1 MMKRGTLNFVVDL
14 VSFTNL
20 VCLTLT
26 GFIMKYILPPGTGG
40 RGRMLHGGGDREQIK
55 ELWSM
60 SRHEWGD
67 IHFYLALL
75 FLILMVVHIVL
86 HWGWIKNYLKS
97 LLGMSREK
105 TGV

>member
-14 VSFTNL
+14 VSFIDL
-20 VCLTLT
+20 VCLALT

-40 RGRMLHGGGDREQIK
+40 RGRVLHEGRGVEQIK

-60 SRHEWGD
+60 TRHQWGD

-75 FLILMVVHIVL
+75 FLILMVAHIIL
-86 HWGWIKNYLKS
+86 HWGWIKSYFKS
-97 LLGMSREK
+97 LLGMSRK
-105 TGV
+105 RTGV